1 MGIHARRTT
10 SGLLALILALVGS
23 SSARAQ
29 DLDGNIEDLVPDP
42 ANRNRPEFTMVDAEL
57 FDDDPLSQSLLQQI
71 CNEDGLIVEFLPTSG
86 NLFTLSDAERAIVEM
101 VIMEWKALLPGQGP
115 IRIRFAFDRSFA
127 GLRPLAQT
135 DVTVTS
141 GSGLP
146 VMSTVRFNKNV
157 KDAGLFHFD
166 AGPPSADLRDFLSTV
181 RHEVCHAIG
190 FAAFAGAQP
199 TRFGSF
205 INPASGEFQNCDG
218 VAATF
223 DMQDTFSHLVPA
235 NTADPN
241 DPANDLMVSNL
252 PRGVRRPIS
261 TLDVDLL
268 NCAFDSRR
276 VAPECSPSGFNVG
289 LARGRFFP
297 RVRQG
302 ALFIGIDLNQNN
314 PFDIDGK
321 KGHLQLRDR
330 AILLGL
336 TDSGPE
342 KYTVSIDFGN
352 DGVIGGGVGRNFD
365 LIFELVSDGGV
376 LPAPPRG
383 FDDGSGTGLRIIDNR
398 VEVDEKIIEFAFGN
412 QFPPDQSPLG
422 DIEFRIRSLRI
433 QNFLSRG
440 QSEGVDYGLLYNI
453 FIRVDAR
460 ADGDGS
466 NPDTVEG
473 EFNLDALFP
482 PDLLE
487 LTSLVSCAVN
497 RRPPADVIGQNDEP
511 SEFDLPDLLESIV
524 ALPGAAYFRTIVV
537 DNASPSQ
544 NTIMDITVVDS
555 ERGVVTGDLFPG
567 GNSLFEGGRV
577 VASFLDTATVDRTF
591 RTTATAPLVAGGED
605 TTTVNVVFPRVRCF
619 LGFGTQGRRYP
630 LDLIVTHTVQNS
642 GETELENLVLDSPE
656 LELLGFVP
664 PPPFGLAPGETR
676 RFPFVIRLESAA
688 DCDVVSGTTGSPSR
702 ALRATASVVGQVRV
716 VDGFPCVIGD
726 GPDPGT
732 DIGADEKVAAFVQQ
746 DSYEILIPLICS
758 DAPIPTLSELGL
770 LMAAGLLGL
779 ALWRRRALL

>member
-342 KYTVSIDFGN
+342 KYTVSID
-352 DGVIGGGVGRNFD
+352 
-365 LIFELVSDGGV
+365 
-376 LPAPPRG
+376 
-383 FDDGSGTGLRIIDNR
+383 
-398 VEVDEKIIEFAFGN
+398 FGN